1 MIRRLFEWWR
11 GSRVSRIPDDLW
23 QEAVGSLP
31 FIACLSE
38 EACNRLRQLTAAFLA
53 RKQFSAAGGLELT
66 DAMCINIAAQGC
78 LPVLELGLAAY
89 GEWVEVIVYPDEFV
103 VARQFE
109 DEHGIVHEFDDVLSG
124 EAWPGGP
131 LVISWHDASLAG
143 DGYNV
148 VIHEFAHKLDMQNG
162 DPDGV
167 PPLHSGLSRTEW
179 ETVLLTAYEHF
190 CQRVDHDEDTLLDP
204 YAAEHPSEFFAVL
217 TEAFFETPELVSQ
230 EYPALYQLFCR
241 YFRQS
246 PLSRLPVR
254 GIPSQSTL

>member
-1 MIRRLFEWWR
+1 MIRRLLDWWR
-11 GSRVSRIPDDLW
+11 GPGVNRIPDELW
-23 QEAVGSLP
+23 QQAVGSLP
-31 FIACLSE
+31 FVACLNDDE
-38 EACNRLRQLTAAFLA
+38 HHRLRQLTAEFLA

-66 DAMCINIAAQGC
+66 DAMCVNIAAQGC

-109 DEHGIVHEFDDVLSG
+109 DEDGIVHEFDDVLSG

-131 LVISWHDASLAG
+131 LVISWQDASLAG

-167 PPLHSGLSRTEW
+167 PPLHSGLSRGEW
-179 ETVLLTAYEHF
+179 GTVLLTAYEHF
-190 CQRVDHDEDTLLDP
+190 CRRVDQDEDTLLDP

-230 EYPALYQLFCR
+230 EYPDLYRLFCR